1 MKVLLF
7 NNLNMYSEK
16 IKKQGFSIQITKD
29 CEDDKGYDLY
39 ITISKEDSY
48 SETFYSMSHS
58 KGYYFTC
65 DNTDCSGEGCNWN
78 FDIEK
83 IVCEYLEV
91 EKLKEIN

>member
-48 SETFYSMSHS
+48 YETFYSMSHS